1 MAKTKKGAAKAK
13 AKKGDV
19 EAINTLAAAELEEW
33 FVWDLLATP
42 ALEKAG
48 HDRQAAIH
56 LLALAIAELA
66 TRDESDMPKVE

>member
-1 MAKTKKGAAKAK
+1 MAKSKKGAAKAK

-33 FVWDLLATP
+33 FVWDLLATT

-48 HDRQAAIH
+48 YDRQGAIH

-66 TRDESDMPKVE
+66 TRNDADMPKPE